1 MTVACALTLLL
12 VAAAMVVVRIEGFA
26 LKAASAHQ
34 MRSTLQMNMFER
46 MAKVVS
52 SNVNSVI
59 RNLEDPE
66 KVAIHSLQ
74 HAQCLPDPS
83 SFPSLPFN
91 NRTQWNQFL
100 SCYSLLTF
108 PATPTPTTSNIN
120 IILCTANIPFAPQHH
135 PLHHQHHSFAPPTS
149 LLCTTNI
156 TLCTTNIIP
165 LHHQHRIAA
174 AHFVTTATTTTTTTT
189 DT

>member
-26 LKAASAHQ
+26 LKAASTHQ

-74 HAQCLPDPS
+74 HAHCLPYNFFLPFLPS
-83 SFPSLPFN
+83 SVPTFLPSLSYLSYLHTFMTTKTAVEPVLILLLPPY
-91 NRTQWNQFL
+91 L
-100 SCYSLLTF
+100 SCN
-108 PATPTPTTSNIN
+108 PHPNHIKH
-120 IILCTANIPFAPQHH
+120 QHH

-149 LLCTTNI
+149 LLCTT
-156 TLCTTNIIP
+156 LCNNRN
-165 LHHQHRIAA
+165 HNHNNRYSSNR
-174 AHFVTTATTTTTTTT
+174 
-189 DT
+189 